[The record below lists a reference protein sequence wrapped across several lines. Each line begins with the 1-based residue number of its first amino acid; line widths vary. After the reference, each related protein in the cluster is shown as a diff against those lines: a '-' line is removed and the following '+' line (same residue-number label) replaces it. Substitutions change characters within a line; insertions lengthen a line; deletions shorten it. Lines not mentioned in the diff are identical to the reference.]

1 MNAANNHLLF
11 ETYKI
16 HVDLAERVAS
26 LREGVNKLY
35 SGMVTGIVSA
45 SLLLHRLVP
54 DAATTWVLPTL
65 GIVVSLSWMLARHS
79 VSGRLFAKHEV
90 LLALET
96 ELPFSFRLRAKKRV
110 QERWLPPKEPYG
122 IDHAW
127 GLVLALCTA
136 WLGFLVLSN
145 CA

>member
-1 MNAANNHLLF
+1 MSTANNHLIF

-35 SGMVTGIVSA
+35 SGMVTAIVAA

-54 DAATTWVLPTL
+54 DATTTWVLPTL
-65 GIVVSLSWMLARHS
+65 GIIVSLSWMLALHS
-79 VSGRLFAKHEV
+79 VTGRLSAKHEV

-96 ELPFSFRLRAKKRV
+96 ELPFRFLAREEEEFKKGGFLRRS
-110 QERWLPPKEPYG
+110 RT
-122 IDHAW
+122 
-127 GLVLALCTA
+127 GLIMPGA
-136 WLGFLVLSN
+136 FLVLCAAWLCFLVISN
-145 CA
+145 CV